1 MRFALSI
8 FPILLLTVF
17 LLICAEIAKKKK
29 YVYILKPIS
38 TLLVIVS
45 NVRLGYCNAN
55 IIQKNMSYSFL
66 ILMGLLLSFGGD
78 IALMFQQKRR
88 YFALGLVLF
97 LLAHIVYTIVFSLFD
112 RFSTYDIISGI
123 ILLAVAFAIYTLI
136 KSNLGTLRISVM
148 VYIIVISVMV
158 NRAISTFDSSI
169 LDFLQAV
176 MIALGALLFYISDI
190 ILAADRYWKR
200 WKYNRISLAFYYIGQ
215 FLIALSAS
223 YFK

>member
-17 LLICAEIAKKKK
+17 LLVYAEIAKKKK

-38 TLLVIVS
+38 TLLVIVALLLS
-45 NVRLGYCNAN
+45 FCEPT
-55 IIQKNMSYSFL
+55 QKTSYSFL
-66 ILMGLLLSFGGD
+66 ILMGLLFSFGGD

-190 ILAADRYWKR
+190 ILAADRYWKS

>member
-38 TLLVIVS
+38 TLLVIVALLLS
-45 NVRLGYCNAN
+45 FCEPT
-55 IIQKNMSYSFL
+55 QKTSYSFL
-66 ILMGLLLSFGGD
+66 ILMGLLFSFGGD

-176 MIALGALLFYISDI
+176 MIASGALLFYISDI

>member
-17 LLICAEIAKKKK
+17 LLVYAEIAKKKK

-38 TLLVIVS
+38 TLLVIVALLLS
-45 NVRLGYCNAN
+45 FCEPT
-55 IIQKNMSYSFL
+55 QKTSYSFL
-66 ILMGLLLSFGGD
+66 ILMGLLFSFGGD

-123 ILLAVAFAIYTLI
+123 ILLAAAFAIYTLI

-176 MIALGALLFYISDI
+176 MIASGALLFYISDI
-190 ILAADRYWKR
+190 ILAADRYWKS